1 MRTNLNEQKMALDLL
16 GYLNTL
22 NITINRLTPVLVVN
36 KQIKR
41 DINID
46 YSVFTYTI
54 QQVLDA
60 TLDAHIESQFSICYL
75 NLTNTNTPINKAR
88 YKTDLDSIDE
98 YLLSI
103 AYQSLLNNG
112 YLIIESKHNIN
123 LDKFKLTPVS
133 NNVYCKTMK
142 RVSTIILPT
151 YSKPIENLA
160 KSLKVFT
167 DKNNKIKSTGK
178 LVQFPPSKH
187 LNRLKLSY
195 PISLE
200 RKNLYWTIR
209 EGDIFIE
216 NNTNYR
222 YKVTRVTY
230 KSDYDPPLVEAIRIW
245 P

>member
-1 MRTNLNEQKMALDLL
+1 MVLDLSD
-16 GYLNTL
+16 YLNTL
-22 NITINRLTPVLVVN
+22 NITVNKLTPILVIN

-41 DINID
+41 DTNLN

-54 QQVLDA
+54 QQALDA
-60 TLDAHIESQFSICYL
+60 TIDAHIDSQFSLCYL

-88 YKTDLDSIDE
+88 YKTDLDSVDK

-112 YLIIESKHNIN
+112 YLIIESKHKVD
-123 LDKFKLTPVS
+123 LDKFKLTPIS
-133 NNVYCKTMK
+133 NNIYCKTIK
-142 RVSTIILPT
+142 RVNTIILPT
-151 YSKPIENLA
+151 YSKPIEGLA

-167 DKNNKIKSTGK
+167 DKNNKIKSTDK
-178 LVQFPPSKH
+178 LVQFPASKH

-200 RKNLYWTIR
+200 RKNLYWVIR

-216 NNTNYR
+216 NNTGYK

-230 KSDYDPPLVEAIRIW
+230 KSDYDPPLVEATPIC

>member
-1 MRTNLNEQKMALDLL
+1 MTLDLL
-16 GYLNTL
+16 EYLNTL
-22 NITINRLTPVLVVN
+22 NIAINRLTPVLVIN
-36 KQIKR
+36 KRIKR
-41 DINID
+41 DIDINCPIL
-46 YSVFTYTI
+46 TYTI
-54 QQVLDA
+54 QQALDA
-60 TLDAHIESQFSICYL
+60 TIDAHIESQFSVCYL
-75 NLTNTNTPINKAR
+75 NLINTNTPINKAR

-123 LDKFKLTPVS
+123 LDKFKLTPAS
-133 NNVYCKTMK
+133 NNVYCKTIK
-142 RVSTIILPT
+142 RVNAIILPT
-151 YSKPIENLA
+151 YSKPIEGLA

-167 DKNNKIKSTGK
+167 DKNNKIKSTNK
-178 LVQFPPSKH
+178 LTQFPPSKY

-200 RKNLYWTIR
+200 KKNLYWILR
-209 EGDIFIE
+209 EGDVFVE
-216 NNTNYR
+216 NSTGYK

-230 KSDYDPPLVEAIRIW
+230 KSDYDPPLVEAVQIC